1 MAYNGSCAGFHA
13 HAVLNSQQFAICTVN
28 SVFSQHMQI
37 VVNTRLLLPGK
48 LEGIGFFTYE
58 TLKRITQQHPE
69 HHFIFLFDRDFDGD
83 FLFSDNVTPLILS
96 PQARHPF
103 LFYLWFEYAVAGT
116 LNKLK
121 PDLFL
126 SPDGYLS
133 LRAKCPQ
140 LAVIH
145 DLNFEHYPKDLSFLV
160 RRYYKYFFP
169 RFARKATRIATVSA
183 YSKQDLINT
192 YGISDTKIDVVYN
205 GCNTLYQPISPELQK
220 ATKEKYSGGND
231 YFLFV
236 GALHPR
242 KNISRL
248 LKAFDTFKS
257 RQPGPAKLVIVGVKY
272 YWTREIKMT
281 YIGMQHRKDVIFT
294 GRLTNEEL
302 RNVLASALALTYV
315 PYFEGFG
322 IPVIEAMSCD
332 TPVIT
337 SNVTSMP
344 EVAGDAALLVD
355 PFSVDSIAG
364 AMLKIQNDESLRRSL
379 IEKGRRRREEFS
391 WDKTAGLLWK
401 SILKT
406 VEAKS

>member
-1 MAYNGSCAGFHA
+1 
-13 HAVLNSQQFAICTVN
+13 
-28 SVFSQHMQI
+28 MQI
-37 VVNTRLLLPGK
+37 VVNTRLLLPNK
-48 LEGIGFFTYE
+48 LEGIGFFSYE
-58 TLKRITQQHPE
+58 TLRRITREHPE
-69 HHFIFLFDRDFDGD
+69 HHFIFLFDRHFDEE
-83 FLFSDNVTPLILS
+83 FLFADNVTPLILS

-103 LFYLWFEYAVAGT
+103 LFYWWFELSVAST

-160 RRYYKYFFP
+160 RKYYRYFFP
-169 RFARKATRIATVSA
+169 RFARKAKRIATVSEF
-183 YSKQDLINT
+183 SKQDIVKT
-192 YGISDTKIDVVYN
+192 YGIAEDKIDVVYN
-205 GCNTLYQPISPELQK
+205 GVNTLYQPINAALQQV
-220 ATKEKYSGGND
+220 TKIKYSGGND

-248 LKAFDTFKS
+248 FKAFDAFKAQ
-257 RQPGPAKLVIVGVKY
+257 QPGNTKLVIVGVKY
-272 YWTREIKMT
+272 YWTHEIKMT
-281 YIGMQHRKDVIFT
+281 YISMKHKDDVIFT
-294 GRLTNEEL
+294 GRLSSEEL
-302 RNVLASALALTYV
+302 KNVLASALALTYV

-322 IPVIEAMSCD
+322 IPIIEAMHTD

-344 EVAGDAALLVD
+344 EVAQDAALLVD
-355 PFSVDSIAG
+355 PFSVESITEG
-364 AMLKIQNDESLRRSL
+364 MLKISNDPALRQSL
-379 IEKGRRRREEFS
+379 IEKGRRRCREFS
-391 WDKTAGLLWK
+391 WDRTAARLWK

-406 VEAKS
+406 TGTKA